1 VHLTWLL
8 EDQVEMEETASTV
21 ASPFVPS
28 VAFES
33 ALTHRRDAA
42 HSSDDDRRRRSASA
56 SAGALVSPAAAAAAA
71 LLPAGDPDLPF
82 GWERRTAREGRVYY
96 LDHNT
101 QTTQWKHP
109 LAGRATAAPASAHG
123 GYASAHGGSASARG
137 ESTSAHGGSGASAA
151 SASAMTRSAETAA
164 AAHLPSPS
172 AKSKEDACR
181 EQLEIVKFQ
190 LRLRP
195 GDPELCETF
204 ASLCQD
210 MEHLDIDGEEAPTA
224 SPVVRVGADAGAD
237 VGDTVGE
244 DVDAAAG
251 DAPPPHDGDDGPWV
265 WQSFGSSFDSSMDL
279 GGARPRGGSM

>member
-1 VHLTWLL
+1 
-8 EDQVEMEETASTV
+8 M
-21 ASPFVPS
+21 
-28 VAFES
+28 
-33 ALTHRRDAA
+33 
-42 HSSDDDRRRRSASA
+42 
-56 SAGALVSPAAAAAAA
+56 
-71 LLPAGDPDLPF
+71 
-82 GWERRTAREGRVYY
+82 
-96 LDHNT
+96 
-101 QTTQWKHP
+101 
-109 LAGRATAAPASAHG
+109 
-123 GYASAHGGSASARG
+123 
-137 ESTSAHGGSGASAA
+137 
-151 SASAMTRSAETAA
+151 
-164 AAHLPSPS
+164 PSPS

-210 MEHLDIDGEEAPTA
+210 MEHLGIDVLYAAVRGEEAPTA
-224 SPVVRVGADAGAD
+224 SPVVRVDADAGA
-237 VGDTVGE
+237 